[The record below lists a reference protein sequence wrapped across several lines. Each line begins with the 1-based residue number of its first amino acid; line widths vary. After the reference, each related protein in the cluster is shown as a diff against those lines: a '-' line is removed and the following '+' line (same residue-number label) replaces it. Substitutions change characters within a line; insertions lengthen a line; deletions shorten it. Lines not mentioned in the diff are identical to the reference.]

1 MVKTEW
7 KSKAEIQYSLGN
19 ADRVSILSCAACA
32 NLCDKG
38 GSVGIRIL
46 KKLLKEWNK
55 EVVFSSCIT
64 ACCSE
69 EIMRQALKRHR
80 RKISRS
86 DALIV
91 LSCSS
96 GVKSACLCETEVPVI
111 AVLDTVGITPITH
124 QDNTLTRSLCTTCD
138 HCVIAYT
145 GGICP
150 LAECPARKKYGPCK
164 DYPKHGTQCAIDPNI
179 DCVWKDIE
187 KTGDLPALKRLEQL
201 HKTEGASRF
210 RSDIIG
216 WKSPSLL
223 RTIAGKIAARPGIL
237 EKVVRFIN

>member
-7 KSKAEIQYSLGN
+7 KSEEEIRYSLRN
-19 ADRVSILSCAACA
+19 ADKVAILSCAACA

-46 KKLLKEWNK
+46 KKLLEGWNK
-55 EVVFSSCIT
+55 KVVFSSCVI

-96 GVKSACLCETEVPVI
+96 GIKSACMCETEIPVV
-111 AVLDTVGITPITH
+111 AVLDTVGITPITNR
-124 QDNTLTRSLCTTCD
+124 DTKLTRSVCTTCD
-138 HCVIAYT
+138 HCVVMYT

-150 LAECPARKKYGPCK
+150 LAECPAKKKYGPCK
-164 DYPKHGTQCAIDPNI
+164 DYPEHGTRCAIDPDI

-187 KTGDLPALKRLEQL
+187 KTGDLPALKRLEQM
-201 HKTEGASRF
+201 HKNEGAARF
-210 RSDIIG
+210 RPDIVG

-223 RTIAGKIAARPGIL
+223 RAIAGKIAARPWIL
-237 EKVVRFIN
+237 DRIIRFIN